1 MALRFSSVFSEMTRE
16 PLEDENLEWSDGSDP
31 HVLPE
36 AVRLAFSA
44 LDRPLEIRPL
54 SGGLLHR
61 SFHVRAGD
69 SEYVLQRVS
78 DVFAPEIHDNIQV
91 VTDHLSAR
99 GFVTATLLPTVDGHL
114 SAMLGPLGRW
124 RLMPHLG
131 GASFRRLQS
140 VAQAHSAGELVGRF
154 HAAMQD
160 FDRPLAP
167 MGIPYRDSP
176 FYLAAMRGAL
186 EAHRDHRLAV
196 EIAPLGERVL
206 AAFEELGPPLEV
218 ESRVIHGD
226 LKLENLLFE
235 SRAGPGSERAFALID
250 LDTLMRGPLW
260 MELGDAWRSWC
271 NSSGEDTREARFEMR
286 FFEASAR
293 GFFEGYEVSLSE
305 SERRSLVTAT
315 ERLTLELCARYVTDA
330 LEERYFGWDESSFA
344 GRGEHNAVRAAG
356 QWRFYEAACECRDE
370 RARILG
376 L

>member
-1 MALRFSSVFSEMTRE
+1 MTPE
-16 PLEDENLEWSDGSDP
+16 PLDDELLEWSDGTDP

-36 AVRLAFSA
+36 AVRLAFPA
-44 LDRPLEIRPL
+44 LDGPLEIRSL

-69 SEYVLQRVS
+69 LEYILQRVS
-78 DVFAPEIHDNIQV
+78 DVFAPEIHDNIQA
-91 VTDHLSAR
+91 VTRHLIAHD
-99 GFVTATLLPTVDGHL
+99 FPTAPLLPTLDNETSVL
-114 SAMLGPLGRW
+114 LGSLGRW

-140 VAQAHSAGELVGRF
+140 FAQARSAGALVGRF
-154 HAAMQD
+154 HAAMRD
-160 FDRPLAP
+160 FDLPLAP

-176 FYLAAMRGAL
+176 RYLAAMR
-186 EAHRDHRLAV
+186 EAIDTHCDHRLAT
-196 EIAPLGERVL
+196 EITPLGERVL

-218 ESRVIHGD
+218 ESCVIHGD

-235 SRAGPGSERAFALID
+235 SREEPGRDRAFALID
-250 LDTLMRGPLW
+250 LDTLMYAPLW

-271 NSSGEDTREARFEMR
+271 NSSGEDTREARFEMP

-293 GFFEGYEVSLSE
+293 GFFEGYGVALSE

-315 ERLTLELCARYVTDA
+315 ERLTLELCARYVTDT
-330 LEERYFGWDESSFA
+330 LEECYFGWDDSRFA

-356 QWRFYEAACECRDE
+356 QWCFYEAACECRSE
-370 RARILG
+370 RAAILG
-376 L
+376 V